1 MLENTRGIVN
11 VVNFPASGHPGADI
25 VISLRRDSITGS
37 LAKSSE
43 C

>member
-11 VVNFPASGHPGADI
+11 VPASGVPGAGI